1 MNPIIIDVTKAF
13 TDRTFHL
20 KTQIPSRGITAI
32 FGRSG
37 AGKTTLINL
46 VSGLVTPD
54 SGRIEVTQRVLFDSA
69 SKLNLPIEKRKV
81 GYVFQDARLF
91 PHMTVRRN
99 LCYGV
104 THPDTDYF
112 DEIVELLAIGDLL
125 TRYPSRLSGG
135 EKQRVAIG
143 RALLS
148 KPQILLMDEPLAS
161 LDISRK
167 RELMP
172 FLEKLSHSIDIPIL
186 YVTHSLSEIL
196 RLAQHLVVVEDG
208 TIVESDIIENVWS
221 SSIMR
226 SWQSFSDRSSLF
238 KGEILEQNNYYGLT
252 KVALSE
258 HHYLWVQHTQG
269 VIGEHVRLRVRA
281 NDVSIALERPSKTS
295 IRNILSCTVQAINL
309 GGKGINRQSVEVI
322 LMLTSQQKLLATVT
336 QWAIDD
342 LALEVGQKVY
352 AQIKGVSVSQKDVAI
367 EPQV

>member
-1 MNPIIIDVTKAF
+1 MNRISLDVKKNF
-13 TDRTFHL
+13 SDRSFHL
-20 KTQIPSRGITAI
+20 KTQLPAKGITAI

-54 SGRIEVTQRVLFDSA
+54 SGLIEVADRVLFDSTL
-69 SKLNLPIEKRKV
+69 KLDVAIESRQV

-91 PHMTVRRN
+91 PHMTVSRN
-99 LCYGV
+99 LRYGV
-104 THPDTDYF
+104 TGGDPAYF
-112 DEIVELLAIGDLL
+112 NEIVGLLAIGDLL
-125 TRYPSRLSGG
+125 NRYPSSLSGG

-186 YVTHSLSEIL
+186 YVTHSLNEIL
-196 RLAQHLVVVEDG
+196 RLAQHLVVIEDG
-208 TIVESDIIENVWS
+208 KVVESDTIENVWS
-221 SSIMR
+221 SPIMQ

-238 KGEILEQNNYYGLT
+238 KGEILEQNSYYGLT
-252 KVALSE
+252 KVALTE
-258 HHYLWVQHTQG
+258 QHYLWVQHTEG

-281 NDVSIALERPSKTS
+281 SDVSIALERPSKTS
-295 IRNILSCTVQAINL
+295 IRNILSCTVEAIHL
-309 GGKGINRQSVEVI
+309 GRKGTSRQSVEVI
-322 LMLTSQQKLLATVT
+322 LSLTNQQKLIATVT

-352 AQIKGVSVSQKDVAI
+352 AQIKGVSVSQRDVAI
-367 EPQV
+367 EPQI

>member
-1 MNPIIIDVTKAF
+1 MTPIIIDVTKAF

-20 KTQIPSRGITAI
+20 KTEIPSRGITAI

-54 SGRIEVTQRVLFDSA
+54 SGRIEVAQRVLFDSA

-91 PHMTVRRN
+91 PHMTVKRN

-208 TIVESDIIENVWS
+208 KIVESDIIENVWS

-252 KVALSE
+252 KVALTE
-258 HHYLWVQHTQG
+258 HHYLWVQHTEG

-309 GGKGINRQSVEVI
+309 GGKGTNRQSVEVI

-336 QWAIDD
+336 QWQSMI
-342 LALEVGQKVY
+342 LHWKSVKKCMHRSKV
-352 AQIKGVSVSQKDVAI
+352 
-367 EPQV
+367 